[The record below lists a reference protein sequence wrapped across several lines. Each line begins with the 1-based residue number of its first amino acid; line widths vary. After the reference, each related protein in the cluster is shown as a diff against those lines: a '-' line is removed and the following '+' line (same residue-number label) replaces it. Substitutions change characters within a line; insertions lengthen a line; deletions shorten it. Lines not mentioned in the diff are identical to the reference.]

1 FYRLGVPADY
11 VLLQQEFGA
20 GVTLLDAEN
29 HKIRVGLAENLFDTW
44 VTPVE
49 TKTHISQTVES
60 VFFEVETKLPW
71 RIVVT
76 DRGVWYYSIA
86 DQSTG
91 WENRFEISKK
101 LTETLT
107 MGLRHE
113 VRHNN
118 PDVRSADYRRL
129 RLLFGFD
136 F

>member
-1 FYRLGVPADY
+1 VNTVNRNV
-11 VLLQQEFGA
+11 
-20 GVTLLDAEN
+20 
-29 HKIRVGLAENLFDTW
+29 RVGVAENLFDTW
-44 VTPVE
+44 ITP
-49 TKTHISQTVES
+49 TDNHISQTVES
-60 VFFEVETKLPW
+60 VFAEIEARLPW

-76 DRGVWYYSIA
+76 DRGVWYYSFA
-86 DQSTG
+86 NETTG